1 MNATGRIASLR
12 QQIARRALATIR
24 TPKDA
29 RILDVVRV
37 GTVVIVAT
45 YQERDRYPYCVDS
58 FQLLTPAEKDPEDW
72 APYQPKDFTLIDQY
86 CGSGDDEL
94 PGMLANAVTFARTAV
109 A

>member
-1 MNATGRIASLR
+1 MNAIARATHLR
-12 QQIARRALATIR
+12 QRIARRALATIR

-29 RILDVVRV
+29 HILDVVRV

-58 FQLLTPAEKDPEDW
+58 FRLLTPAEKDPEDW

-94 PGMLANAVTFARTAV
+94 PRLLAQAIAYASQP
-109 A
+109 